1 MITQGESLTSDL
13 ITEEKCYFSSY
24 KGKYILLD
32 NLDETKYDSIV
43 FARPNVFNTHYVC
56 VYLVTQGTLHMKISG
71 VNVDVKENEYVSV
84 MPCMNVE
91 IIESNCRFLSFFT
104 LSHIVNDIYERIGVS
119 NIVGI
124 RCFYFHHHILE
135 PKHVEMIL
143 NEYNRMKK
151 EHSRPD
157 YKRKE
162 VCLRALIAAYEC
174 HLFSYIHD
182 TPEYNHY
189 ENSRQR
195 EFFQKFLDFLSLY
208 CKRERSVQFYADK
221 LKITPKYLSNLT
233 NQFTGFSA
241 SILIDQYVAYS
252 IKRMLYSNEH
262 NIKKVSDIYHFPSQ
276 SFFGRYFKR
285 IVGVSPA
292 AYIKEN
298 NRKAIIEG

>member
-1 MITQGESLTSDL
+1 MITQGESLTADTIDESRSF
-13 ITEEKCYFSSY
+13 YSSY
-24 KGKYILLD
+24 KGKYIILD
-32 NLDETKYDSIV
+32 NLDKRYSSKVDK
-43 FARPNVFNTHYVC
+43 RPSVFNTQYIIVYV
-56 VYLVTQGTLHMKISG
+56 VTEGSMNVKISG
-71 VNVDVKENEYVSV
+71 QEFEIKENEYLAV
-84 MPCMNVE
+84 MPCVHVE
-91 IIESNCRFLSFFT
+91 ILESECRFFSFFT

-119 NIVGI
+119 NDVGI
-124 RCFYFHHHILE
+124 RCFYFHHHILKPE
-135 PKHVEMIL
+135 QTQMIL
-143 NEYNRMKK
+143 EEYNRMKR
-151 EHSRPD
+151 EHLRQD

-174 HLFSYIHD
+174 HLFSYVHEL
-182 TPEYNHY
+182 PEYDHY

-233 NQFTGFSA
+233 NQFTGLSA

-252 IKRMLYSNEH
+252 IKRMLYSNEY

>member
-1 MITQGESLTSDL
+1 MITKGDVLRA
-13 ITEEKCYFSSY
+13 EEIDKDTCFFSSY

-32 NLDETKYDSIV
+32 NMAKEFSPVINP
-43 FARPNVFNTHYVC
+43 RPCVFNTQYIAVYV
-56 VYLVTQGTLHMKISG
+56 VTEGAMRVKISG
-71 VNVDVKENEYVSV
+71 QEFSIRANEYLSV
-84 MPCMNVE
+84 MPCVHIE
-91 IIESNCRFLSFFT
+91 ILKSECRFFSFFT

-119 NIVGI
+119 NSVGI
-124 RCFYFHHHILE
+124 RCFFFHHHILLPE
-135 PKHVEMIL
+135 QTKQIYQ
-143 NEYNRMKK
+143 EYERMKK
-151 EHSRPD
+151 EHLRED

-162 VCLRALIAAYEC
+162 VCLRALLAAYEC
-174 HLFSYIHD
+174 HLFSYIHE
-182 TPEYNHY
+182 TPEYDHF

-195 EFFQKFLDFLSLY
+195 EFFLKFLDFLSLY
-208 CKRERSVQFYADK
+208 CKRERSVQFYAEK

-252 IKRMLYSNEH
+252 IKRMLYSNEF

-285 IVGVSPA
+285 IVGMSPT

-298 NRKAIIEG
+298 NSKAIIEG